1 MEIISFRFQD
11 FLSAFIILFAVI
23 DITGLTP
30 IIIDMKQKGQNII
43 AWKAAVYSLVTFLA
57 FLFMGNMILNLFQ
70 VDISSFAIAG
80 ALVIFVMAI
89 EMLLG
94 VEIFRNDG
102 PEGAAS
108 IVPIVFPL
116 IAGAGSFT
124 TLLSLRALYGLG
136 SILAALFLNILVI
149 AESFHCSRIILM
161 HTDYIFEKRG
171 GDFVTPLFVRYVD
184 GIAGHIVSIIDPT
197 EEITVVDM
205 SRLVAGV
212 YLVGTGDKVVRLVKL

>member
-149 AESFHCSRIILM
+149 YVVIRNVHIWSVLWG
-161 HTDYIFEKRG
+161 KRG
-171 GDFVTPLFVRYVD
+171 FMYCASSSVLFYWHFRFACFCRIFPLLSNHSDAY
-184 GIAGHIVSIIDPT
+184 
-197 EEITVVDM
+197 
-205 SRLVAGV
+205 
-212 YLVGTGDKVVRLVKL
+212 